1 MPIMYVNID
10 IFFLERKSN
19 IICKISG
26 EVFVIKMISEIKF
39 SFLRIN
45 SFNVFSSVAFDFSVN
60 IFKISSSPLFNNI
73 GTYLEVSSLDFLNN
87 LFNISMLSLFDS

>member
-1 MPIMYVNID
+1 MYVNID

-26 EVFVIKMISEIKF
+26 EVFVIEMISEIKF
-39 SFLRIN
+39 SFLRMN
-45 SFNVFSSVAFDFSVN
+45 SFKVFSSVAFDFSVN